1 MAGLVTDVRSR
12 HAALDEVLVV
22 GVVVRGARQL
32 LDEPLGRQAAAA
44 TPHQSPVAHLPVT
57 AAALQVVDVAL
68 SRRDHQRDGGA
79 RHRAAGLE

>member
-1 MAGLVTDVRSR
+1 MTDVRSR

-57 AAALQVVDVAL
+57 AAAAALQVVDVAL

-79 RHRAAGLE
+79 GHRAAGLE